1 MLNAV
6 NAIYDKGK
14 VRLLED
20 VKIRD
25 KTEVLI
31 TFPNKEFSE
40 NFKKILSK
48 IQKSLK
54 KQNISE
60 KDWISDRS
68 IGRDIAKKWFKEYT

>member
-1 MLNAV
+1 MLSTV
-6 NAIYDKGK
+6 KAIYENGK
-14 VRLLED
+14 VKLLED

-31 TFPNKEFSE
+31 TFPNIEFSE

-48 IQKSLK
+48 IQKSLN

-60 KDWISDRS
+60 KNWVSDRS
-68 IGRDIAKKWFKEYT
+68 AGRDMAKKWFKEYT